1 MKITLASLLGLL
13 LILSGCA
20 AHQQVRLP
28 ELPGTAGDGRRIPAC
43 TAIFPQGKWEFV
55 HSIEFTMQDGAGPP
69 IIGVTT
75 IDGNTIGCALIT
87 VEGLTLFDAVYTV
100 KAGKDSV
107 EVRRAVP
114 PFDKPDFARGMIGDI
129 RAMFRP
135 PTAGEVQTGLSA
147 GGNSVCRYKEAS
159 GGVVDIEL
167 TADNCWQIKGY
178 NAELL
183 LQRTITS
190 RLCRKKAFNLIPD
203 YLDLETY
210 GRNGYTL
217 KMTLIRADSIP

>member
-1 MKITLASLLGLL
+1 MKRALASLLGLL
-13 LILSGCA
+13 FFLSGCA
-20 AHQQVRLP
+20 AQQQIRLP
-28 ELPGTAGDGRRIPAC
+28 ELLGTADDGQRAPAC
-43 TAIFPQGKWEFV
+43 TAVFPQGRWQFV

-87 VEGLTLFDAVYTV
+87 VEGLTLFDAVYSR
-100 KAGKDSV
+100 GKDSV
-107 EVRRAVP
+107 VVRRAVP
-114 PFDKPDFARGMIGDI
+114 PFDKPEFAKGMIGDI
-129 RAMFRP
+129 RAIFRP

-147 GGNSVCRYKEAS
+147 GANSVCRYKEAS

-183 LQRTITS
+183 LHRTITS
-190 RLCRKKAFNLIPD
+190 RSCRKKAFNLIPD